1 MKTLVKI
8 ILFILVLGLFGC
20 QKESNSTNKD
30 LISTKWYLQ
39 GIQFTDT
46 QTENLVPENLAG
58 MNIVFSDSNK
68 LHAISSCN
76 VFDGNFITSGSNLIN
91 IDAATTLIYC
101 TDFNKR
107 LWDSL
112 FYHNLNNSNKYDL
125 KNGILFIQTT
135 KNTVL
140 IFK

>member
-8 ILFILVLGLFGC
+8 IPFILVLGLLGC
-20 QKESNSTNKD
+20 QKESKSTNKD
-30 LISTKWYLQ
+30 LISTKWFLHA
-39 GIQFTDT
+39 IQFTDT

-58 MNIVFSDSNK
+58 MNIVFSDSNR
-68 LHAISSCN
+68 LHAVSSCN

-91 IDAATTLIYC
+91 VTAATTYMYC
-101 TDFNKR
+101 TDFSR
-107 LWDSL
+107 RSWDSL
-112 FYHNLNNSNKYDL
+112 FYHNLNNSLTYEL
-125 KNGILFIQTT
+125 KNGILSIQTT

>member
-1 MKTLVKI
+1 MKKLFKI
-8 ILFILVLGLFGC
+8 LPFILVLGLFGC

-46 QTENLVPENLAG
+46 QTENLVPENLIG
-58 MNIVFSDSNK
+58 MNIVFNDSNK
-68 LHAISSCN
+68 LHAVSSCN
-76 VFDGNFITSGSNLIN
+76 VFDGNFITTGSNLIN
-91 IDAATTLIYC
+91 VDAATTKIYC
-101 TDFNKR
+101 TDFNTR

-112 FYHNLNNSNKYDL
+112 FYYNLNSSNKYEL
-125 KNGILFIQTT
+125 KNGILSIQTS